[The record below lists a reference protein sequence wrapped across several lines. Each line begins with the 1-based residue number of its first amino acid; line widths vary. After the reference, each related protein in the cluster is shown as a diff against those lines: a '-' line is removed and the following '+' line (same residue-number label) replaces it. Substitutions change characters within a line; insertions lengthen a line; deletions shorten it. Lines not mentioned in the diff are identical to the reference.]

1 MIQFGTPLSRFI
13 GLIIDRRV
21 ERMRIFSGNRR
32 RRLHSESP
40 FQGEAWSW
48 LVDQHPILN
57 GLGPDELERLRELTA
72 AFARQKTFE
81 AAEGMRLDETV
92 RAVISLQ
99 ACLPVLNLGLKW
111 YSNLRTVVVVPKDF
125 DQEHQEIDLTGVVH
139 EWTEVDAGE
148 SWDKGPVVLSW
159 EDVEASGWT
168 DGFNVVIHEAAHRLD
183 LLDGAVNGRPFLHK
197 EMDPEEWQAVFTAAF
212 RDLEQRVRR
221 RRRTAVDPYAL
232 ENPGEFFAVTSE
244 LFFERPRALCAQYPR
259 TYDLLRAFYRQDP
272 ALRLPG

>member
-1 MIQFGTPLSRFI
+1 
-13 GLIIDRRV
+13 
-21 ERMRIFSGNRR
+21 MRLFSGPRR

-57 GLGPDELERLRELTA
+57 GLGLDELERLRELTT
-72 AFARQKTFE
+72 AFAFKKTFE

-111 YSNLRTVVVVPKDF
+111 YSNLKTVVVVPKDF
-125 DQEHQEIDLTGVVH
+125 DQEHQEIDLTGIVH

-148 SWDKGPVVLSW
+148 SWDEGPVVLSW
-159 EDVEASGWT
+159 EDVEASGWA

-183 LLDGAVNGRPFLHK
+183 LLDGSVNGRPSLHK
-197 EMDPEEWQAVFTAAF
+197 QMDPEEWQAVFIAAY
-212 RDLEQRVRR
+212 RDLEQRVRQ

-244 LFFERPRALCAQYPR
+244 LFFERPRALRAQYPR
-259 TYDLLRAFYRQDP
+259 VYDLLRTFYRQDP
-272 ALRLPG
+272 ALRLTG